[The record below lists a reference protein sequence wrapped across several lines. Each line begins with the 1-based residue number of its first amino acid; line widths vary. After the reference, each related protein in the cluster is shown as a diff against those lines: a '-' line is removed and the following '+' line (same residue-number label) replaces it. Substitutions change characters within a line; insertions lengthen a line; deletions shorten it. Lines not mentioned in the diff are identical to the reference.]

1 MSAIDVKVEIGLDL
15 GDNAPGAFRLDDE
28 VRGVLDNTNFTL
40 GGELFY
46 DLTDRLSSVSVKR
59 GKSQALDRIDSGYT
73 SINLTN
79 NDRLFDPLY
88 PDSIYFGSL
97 VPRKQLRVSANNKPV
112 FFGFIEDL
120 DLNYLP
126 ENRSEVRIDAADAL
140 SALANSAL
148 DEFDPVT
155 ELSGARVNAVLDLPE
170 VSWDQSNRDIDT
182 GNSILLDNPVEE
194 GTGVLEYLKLVAESE
209 QGSLFIGKDGK
220 IIFRERNAA
229 QNSVDL
235 IFTDDLSP
243 SDAVKIPFVRVEN
256 IFGAENLYNR
266 ITVSNADFFPEE
278 VLVEDAESIGAYGAR
293 SYAVSGIL
301 IEDPNEL
308 EDLANRLLFT
318 YKDPLYRFESVEV
331 SLDRLTTEQQ
341 NALFDLEIGD
351 IVQVEFTPNGIPP
364 TISLPCR
371 IIGVSQEWRVD
382 RKQIYFSLETLNYG
396 VFVLDSPLFGELDD
410 DRLGY

>member
-278 VLVEDAESIGAYGAR
+278 VSVEDAESIGAYGAR

>member
-1 MSAIDVKVEIGLDL
+1 VSAIDVKVEIGLDL

-278 VLVEDAESIGAYGAR
+278 VSVEDAESIGAYGAR

-341 NALFDLEIGD
+341 DALFDLEIGD

-371 IIGVSQEWRVD
+371 IIGISQEWRVD

>member
-1 MSAIDVKVEIGLDL
+1 VSAIDVKVEIGLDL

-73 SINLTN
+73 SINLNN

-278 VLVEDAESIGAYGAR
+278 VSVEDAESIGAYGAR

-308 EDLANRLLFT
+308 EALANRLLFT

-371 IIGVSQEWRVD
+371 IIGISQEWRVD

-396 VFVLDSPLFGELDD
+396 VFVLDSALFGELDD

>member
-278 VLVEDAESIGAYGAR
+278 VSVEDAESIGAYGAR

-341 NALFDLEIGD
+341 DALFDLEIGD

-371 IIGVSQEWRVD
+371 IIGISQEWRVD